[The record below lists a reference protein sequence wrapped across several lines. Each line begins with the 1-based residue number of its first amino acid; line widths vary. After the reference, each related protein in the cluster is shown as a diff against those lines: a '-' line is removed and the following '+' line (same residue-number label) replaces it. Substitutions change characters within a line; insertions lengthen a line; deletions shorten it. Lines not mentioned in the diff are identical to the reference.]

1 MLEPQLYL
9 ASQSPR
15 RHELLR
21 QIAVGHQVLAVDV
34 REQPGQGEA
43 AEDFVVRA
51 ALDKA
56 RAGWRARGRALD
68 RPVLGADTAVVL
80 DGELLGK
87 PRSRAHGLDM
97 LARLSGR
104 CHRVLSGVALVQGPR
119 EAVRL
124 STSEVEFRAV
134 SERERLAYWDTGE
147 PRDKAGA
154 YAIQGRGAVF
164 VAALHGS
171 YSGVMGLP
179 LFETA
184 QLLGEFG
191 IDVF

>member
-9 ASQSPR
+9 ASRSPR
-15 RHELLR
+15 RRELLR
-21 QIAVGHQVLAVDV
+21 QIGVRHHVLAVDV
-34 REQPGQGEA
+34 HEQAGRGEA
-43 AEDFVVRA
+43 AEDFVTRA

-56 RAGWRARGRALD
+56 RAGWRAGGRALD

-80 DGELLGK
+80 DGEVLGK
-87 PRSRAHGLDM
+87 PRGRSHGLEM
-97 LARLSGR
+97 LDRLSGR
-104 CHRVLSGVALVQGPR
+104 RHRVLSGVALVQGRR
-119 EAVRL
+119 EVVRL
-124 STSEVEFRAV
+124 SASEVEFRPV
-134 SERERLAYWDTGE
+134 SERERVAYWGTGE
-147 PRDKAGA
+147 PQDKAGA

-179 LFETA
+179 LFETS